1 MTEKLLRDSLK
12 EAQEKGQIGLLIWA
26 NWTQWD
32 DYAADIRQ
40 GNENY
45 EFALSQVKKEKEA
58 TITFEWHGLRLL
70 GILAVSVSK
79 MVSSEEFF
87 KKVLELCEKNYQQG
101 PITFIPSNE
110 LSESF

>member
-1 MTEKLLRDSLK
+1 MTEQILRDSLK

-32 DYAADIRQ
+32 DCATDIRQ

-45 EFALSQVKKEKEA
+45 DFALSQVKKDEEA
-58 TITFEWHGLRLL
+58 TITFDWNGLSIP
-70 GILAVSVSK
+70 GIWAVSVQK
-79 MVSSEEFF
+79 MVSSKKFF
-87 KKVLELCEKNYQQG
+87 KKILELCEKNHQQG

-110 LSESF
+110 LSECF